1 MSMDLVDLVQGKL
14 DLKEMMR
21 RNLPMLE
28 KVRQD

>member
-1 MSMDLVDLVQGKL
+1 MSMDLVDLVQGRL